1 MKLPIKIVTSA
12 VLALGLTATVT
23 AASCLKEGQKGVFVS
38 EGQGFTRTF
47 DDRKYLTAETLA
59 GALKMAKVVSAA
71 TGYKNLAV
79 FKLTSKRNGITR
91 FVGVATSNDCNKN
104 R

>member
-1 MKLPIKIVTSA
+1 MKLFIKIVASA

-23 AASCLKEGQKGVFVS
+23 AASCLKEGQEGVFVL
-38 EGQGFTRTF
+38 EGKGFTRTS
-47 DDRKYLTAETLA
+47 DGRNYMTAETSA

-71 TGYKNLAV
+71 TGHTKLAV
-79 FKLTSKRNGITR
+79 FKLTSKRNGIIR
-91 FVGVATSNDCNKN
+91 FVGVATSGACKN